1 MVLFIEILRYNTNT
15 MKKEKPL
22 GAAALTRQ
30 TFVNAKSKL
39 MLSDIQKETGLKR
52 SEVSM
57 ALSYLMKNRYLTR
70 ELAPATSIFGRKQ
83 VWLYEYHPDRVGA

>member
-1 MVLFIEILRYNTNT
+1 MLFTAILRYNSYT
-15 MKKEKPL
+15 MKTEKSL

-30 TFVNAKSKL
+30 TFVQAKGKL
-39 MLSDIQKETGLKR
+39 MLSDIVNKTGLKR

-57 ALSYLMKNRYLTR
+57 SLNYLMKNRYLTR

-83 VWLYEYHPDRVGA
+83 VWLYEYHANRTAA